1 MKGCFRKSVF
11 SIEKKRLLK
20 SYCRWQEADF
30 NVEIAIWYIVTS
42 LLKFSREGI
51 KLVENRHS
59 ALGLSDEQVLS
70 MYETMLLARRID
82 ERMWLLNR
90 AGKIPFVIS
99 CQGQEAAQ
107 VGAAFAL
114 DKEKDYVLPY
124 YRDMGVVLTFGM
136 TAKDLMLSGFAKA
149 EDPNSGGRQMPGHF
163 GQKKNRIVTGSSPV
177 TTQVPHAVGVALAGK
192 MEGKDL
198 VTFVTFGE
206 GSSNQGDFHEG
217 ANFAGVHKLPVIFMC
232 ENNKYAISV
241 PIEKQ
246 LACEKV
252 SDRAIGY
259 GMPGITVDGNDPL
272 EVYQAVKEAADRGR
286 RGEGPTLV
294 ETVSYRLT
302 PHSSDD
308 DDRSYRA
315 PDEVAEA
322 KTKDPIITFGAYLKE
337 TGVMD
342 DAKEKEINDAVMKIV
357 NEATDYAENAPYAD
371 AEYAMKHV
379 YAE

>member
-1 MKGCFRKSVF
+1 M
-11 SIEKKRLLK
+11 
-20 SYCRWQEADF
+20 A
-30 NVEIAIWYIVTS
+30 
-42 LLKFSREGI
+42 
-51 KLVENRHS
+51 ENRHQ
-59 ALGLSDEQVLS
+59 ALGLSDETVLQ
-70 MYETMLLARRID
+70 MYETMLLARKID

-114 DKEKDYVLPY
+114 DRTKDYVLPY

-136 TAKDLMLSGFAKA
+136 TPTELMLSAFAKA

-177 TTQVPHAVGVALAGK
+177 TTQVPHAVGIALAAK
-192 MEGKDL
+192 MEKKDF
-198 VTFVTFGE
+198 VAFVTFGE

-241 PIEKQ
+241 PISKQ

-259 GMPGITVDGNDPL
+259 GMPGYTVDGNDPL
-272 EVYQAVKEAADRGR
+272 EVYKVVKEAADRAR
-286 RGEGPTLV
+286 RGEGPTLI

-302 PHSSDD
+302 SHSSDD
-308 DDRSYRA
+308 DQRAYRSEEELEEARA
-315 PDEVAEA
+315 
-322 KTKDPIITFGAYLKE
+322 KDPIISFAKYLKE
-337 TGVMD
+337 VGVLTD
-342 DAKEKEINDAVMKIV
+342 ELEKEIHDRVMKQV
-357 NEATDYAENAPYAD
+357 NEATDYAEKAPYAEPEH
-371 AEYAMKHV
+371 ALKYV
-379 YAE
+379 YAEK

>member
-1 MKGCFRKSVF
+1 MIMG
-11 SIEKKRLLK
+11 
-20 SYCRWQEADF
+20 
-30 NVEIAIWYIVTS
+30 
-42 LLKFSREGI
+42 
-51 KLVENRHS
+51 ENRHL
-59 ALGLSDEQVLS
+59 ALGLSDEMVLE
-70 MYETMLLARRID
+70 MYEMMLLARRID

-114 DKEKDYVLPY
+114 DREKDYVLPY

-136 TAKDLMLSGFAKA
+136 TAKDLMLSGFAKE

-177 TTQVPHAVGVALAGK
+177 TTQVPHAVGIALAGK
-192 MEGKDL
+192 MENKDL

-246 LACEKV
+246 LACENV

-259 GMPGITVDGNDPL
+259 GMPGVTVDGNDPL
-272 EVYQAVKEAADRGR
+272 EVYKAVKEAADRGR

-308 DDRSYRA
+308 DDRSYRGQE
-315 PDEVAEA
+315 EVAEA
-322 KTKDPIITFGAYLKE
+322 KAKDPILTFASYLTE
-337 TGVMD
+337 VGLLND
-342 DAKEKEINDAVMKIV
+342 DLAKEINDRIMKQV
-357 NEATDYAENAPYAD
+357 NEATDYAENAPYA
-371 AEYAMKHV
+371 APESALKHV
-379 YAE
+379 YAEK

>member
-1 MKGCFRKSVF
+1 MV
-11 SIEKKRLLK
+11 EK
-20 SYCRWQEADF
+20 
-30 NVEIAIWYIVTS
+30 
-42 LLKFSREGI
+42 
-51 KLVENRHS
+51 RHEQ
-59 ALGLSDEQVLS
+59 LGLNEETVLD
-70 MYETMLLARRID
+70 MYRTMLLSRRID

-90 AGKIPFVIS
+90 SGKIPFVIS

-114 DKEKDYVLPY
+114 DRQKDYVLPY
-124 YRDMGVVLTFGM
+124 YRDVGVVLTFGM
-136 TAKDLMLSGFAKA
+136 TAKDLMLSGFAKE

-177 TTQVPHAVGVALAGK
+177 TTQVPHAVGIALAGK

-246 LACEKV
+246 LSCENV

-272 EVYQAVKEAADRGR
+272 AVFAAVKEAADRAR

-308 DDRSYRA
+308 DDRSYRTA
-315 PDEVAEA
+315 DEVAEA
-322 KTKDPIITFGAYLKE
+322 KTKDSIMTFGAYLKE
-337 TGVMD
+337 VGIMD
-342 DAKEKEINDAVMKIV
+342 DDLEKQMNDEVMKIV
-357 NEATDYAENAPYAD
+357 NEATDYAENAPYPK
-371 AEYAMKHV
+371 AESAMNHV
-379 YAE
+379 YAQK

>member
-1 MKGCFRKSVF
+1 M
-11 SIEKKRLLK
+11 
-20 SYCRWQEADF
+20 A
-30 NVEIAIWYIVTS
+30 
-42 LLKFSREGI
+42 
-51 KLVENRHS
+51 ENRHH
-59 ALGLSDEQVLS
+59 ALGLSDEKVLE
-70 MYETMLLARRID
+70 MYETMLLARRLD

-114 DKEKDYVLPY
+114 DREKDYVLPY

-136 TAKDLMLSGFAKA
+136 TAKELMLSGFAKA

-177 TTQVPHAVGVALAGK
+177 TTQVPHAVGVALGGRL
-192 MEGKDL
+192 EGKDL

-217 ANFAGVHKLPVIFMC
+217 ANYAAVHKLPVIFMC

-241 PIEKQ
+241 PYEKQ
-246 LACEKV
+246 VACEKI

-259 GMPGITVDGNDPL
+259 GMPGVTIDGNDIL
-272 EVYQAVKEAADRGR
+272 AVYEAVKEAADRGR

-294 ETVSYRLT
+294 ETISYRLT
-302 PHSSDD
+302 AHSSDD
-308 DDRSYRA
+308 DDRTYRSRE
-315 PDEVAEA
+315 EVEEA
-322 KTKDPIITFGAYLKE
+322 KKKDGLFAFELYLKE
-337 TGVMD
+337 AGILTD
-342 DAKEKEINDAVMKIV
+342 DQLEAINERVKQEVD
-357 NEATDYAENAPYAD
+357 EATDYAENAPYAD
-371 AEYAMKHV
+371 PTDALKYV